1 MSDATTPSG
10 KPWWKKKRLY
20 IPVAVVVVL
29 AAIGSTGTKKDKETP
44 VAVAA
49 TTEAQAAA
57 TAATTQATIPVPT
70 TAKPL
75 SKSKRRDREIESFLI
90 CKNFVTDRLKS
101 PGSAKFRNPSQ
112 TDGEVVWVSTDDV
125 TWTIQSSVDSENGF
139 GALLRSNFV
148 CTVQYRPEVEKWYL
162 LDMQLTES

>member
-75 SKSKRRDREIESFLI
+75 SKSKRRDRDRRAAVGRRVVRLGEE
-90 CKNFVTDRLKS
+90 FVELRR
-101 PGSAKFRNPSQ
+101 GSALAGVGRVRVHLHR
-112 TDGEVVWVSTDDV
+112 DGCVGVAEP
-125 TWTIQSSVDSENGF
+125 F
-139 GALLRSNFV
+139 GDILG
-148 CTVQYRPEVEKWYL
+148 
-162 LDMQLTES
+162 